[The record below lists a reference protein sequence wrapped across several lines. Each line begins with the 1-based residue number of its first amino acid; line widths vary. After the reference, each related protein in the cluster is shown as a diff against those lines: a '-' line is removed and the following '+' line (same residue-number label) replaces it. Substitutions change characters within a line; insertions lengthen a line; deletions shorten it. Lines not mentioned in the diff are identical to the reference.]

1 MALRVE
7 RTEYDPES
15 GYLYY
20 VFFNLIGNFRPM
32 K

>member
-20 VFFNLIGNFRPM
+20 VFFNPHWELQPM